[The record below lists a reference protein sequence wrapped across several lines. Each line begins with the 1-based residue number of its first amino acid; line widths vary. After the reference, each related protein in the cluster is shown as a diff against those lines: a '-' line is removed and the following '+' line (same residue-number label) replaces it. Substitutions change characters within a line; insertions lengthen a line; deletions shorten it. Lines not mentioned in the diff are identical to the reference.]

1 MAHLTIVTKR
11 SLMTQWPIQR
21 NVYTLVSQTN
31 SMNKS
36 NQQESTNI
44 LTTHDI
50 NTPRISSTNNH
61 YTSQQQSSTFNT
73 FDDSLTNLSWLHDI
87 NILKRTMPPINSSSS
102 TTNNKRKEQP
112 STCSSSSNRDSIYP
126 NDISDNNDLP
136 INNDD
141 DDDDDQWRMYK
152 TNPHAKPIYS
162 YSQLILFA
170 LKQSGHDKMTLQ
182 MIYDWVAENFPYF
195 KKMEP
200 TWQNSIRHNLSLNK
214 WFIKV
219 PRTKKEA
226 GGGKGGFWKLSP
238 DYERQ
243 RSLIQIQQQQQQQI
257 NSTHNKRSR
266 PSKRSTSA
274 SLNQII
280 SNNVTQLVKNSSRI
294 SYENI
299 KCEPWI
305 DPILPCIGSK
315 SQSPLHCHT
324 TINDRSYVRMPSS
337 FLSPTSSPDS
347 LTVSPFN
354 HQQITDL
361 SSILTPSP
369 SSSPSSMSSVIS
381 KQNLNGTKLD
391 DTDMLLLDS
400 STFDW
405 DAYLY
410 EAPNDIDV
418 QPLLSSRTE
427 HDLFN
432 DFNAALSDLT
442 SSAEAAA
449 AAGADTNNAF
459 DAFDYTSKNSTF
471 NCLFEDD
478 DQSQQQQQ
486 QQHIIQSS
494 NNSGDLTIKGCGIK
508 RPSWWMT
515 NESVTSTKLPS
526 LETAFD
532 LKLSKQ

>member
-1 MAHLTIVTKR
+1 
-11 SLMTQWPIQR
+11 MTQWPIQR
-21 NVYTLVSQTN
+21 NIYTLVSQTN
-31 SMNKS
+31 SMNKT

-44 LTTHDI
+44 LTAHNI
-50 NTPRISSTNNH
+50 NTPRLSSTNNH
-61 YTSQQQSSTFNT
+61 HTSQQQQQQQQQQSSTLNT

-112 STCSSSSNRDSIYP
+112 SPCSSSSNRDSIYP
-126 NDISDNNDLP
+126 NDISDNNDLT
-136 INNDD
+136 INN

-152 TNPHAKPIYS
+152 TNPQAKPVYS

-195 KKMEP
+195 RKMEP

-243 RSLIQIQQQQQQQI
+243 RSLIHIQQQQQQLM

-266 PSKRSTSA
+266 HSKRSTPL
-274 SLNQII
+274 SLNQIV
-280 SNNVTQLVKNSSRI
+280 SNNVTPLTKNSSRI

-299 KCEPWI
+299 KTEPWI

-315 SQSPLHCHT
+315 NQSPLHCHT
-324 TINDRSYVRMPSS
+324 AIIDRSYVRMPSS

-347 LTVSPFN
+347 LTISPFN
-354 HQQITDL
+354 NQQINDL

-405 DAYLY
+405 DAYLC
-410 EAPNDIDV
+410 ETTNDIDV

-459 DAFDYTSKNSTF
+459 DAFDYTSKHSTF

-486 QQHIIQSS
+486 QQQQIIESS
-494 NNSGDLTIKGCGIK
+494 NNSAGLTIKGSGIK
-508 RPSWWMT
+508 RPSWWIT
-515 NESVTSTKLPS
+515 NESITSTKLPS

-532 LKLSKQ
+532 LKLSK